1 MSLLIICGVKRH
13 CLVIVK
19 NMYTI
24 KTLSWR
30 GDQEQRKNIN
40 MIINSGE
47 GTVKVNKI
55 AIPGSRNS
63 T

>member
-1 MSLLIICGVKRH
+1 
-13 CLVIVK
+13 
-19 NMYTI
+19 
-24 KTLSWR
+24 
-30 GDQEQRKNIN
+30 

-63 T
+63 TWEALGW